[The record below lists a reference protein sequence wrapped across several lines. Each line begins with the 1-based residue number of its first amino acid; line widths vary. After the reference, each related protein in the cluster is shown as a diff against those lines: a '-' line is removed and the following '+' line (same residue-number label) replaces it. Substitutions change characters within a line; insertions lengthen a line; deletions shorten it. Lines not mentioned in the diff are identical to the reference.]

1 MYLPVMLNL
10 EEKKIVVI
18 GGGLVALEKI
28 RKLVDFGGAVEA
40 VSLAFLP
47 SLLEMDYKVQCRIGP
62 YHKDHIKDAF
72 LVISA
77 TNDPII
83 NKQVYEDCRTLHI
96 LCNVVDQPDLCD
108 VIFTSALKRG
118 QLIFSVSTS
127 GQSPI
132 LGQKIISKLAEEY
145 DESWEEKIELLGAIR
160 TVLKQKERDSVK
172 RNKMLRAII
181 QKDINTLKRILDK
194 LTVNGG

>member
-10 EEKKIVVI
+10 EGKKIVVI
-18 GGGLVALEKI
+18 GGGSVALEKI
-28 RKLVDFGGAVEA
+28 CKLVDFGATVEA

-47 SLLEMDYKVQCRIGP
+47 SLLEMGRQVQCRVGP
-62 YHKDHIKDAF
+62 YHEDHIKGAF

-77 TNDPII
+77 TNDPSV
-83 NKQVYEDCRTLHI
+83 NRQVYEDCRALHI

-108 VIFTSALKRG
+108 VVFTSALKRG
-118 QLIFSVSTS
+118 QLIISVSTS

-132 LGQKIISKLAEEY
+132 LGQKIIGKLKEEY
-145 DESWEEKIELLGAIR
+145 DESWEEKIKLLGAIR
-160 TVLKQKERDSVK
+160 TIFKKMERDSFK

-181 QKDINTLKRILDK
+181 HKDIDTLRRILDK

>member
-1 MYLPVMLNL
+1 MYLPVMLNI
-10 EEKKIVVI
+10 EGKKIVVI
-18 GGGLVALEKI
+18 GGGSVALEKI
-28 RKLVDFGGAVEA
+28 QKLIDFGARVEA
-40 VSLAFLP
+40 VSLNFLP
-47 SLLEMDYKVQCRIGP
+47 SLLEMGPKVQCRVGP
-62 YHKDHIKDAF
+62 YHKDHITNAF

-77 TNDPII
+77 TNDALI
-83 NKQVYEDCRTLHI
+83 NKQVYADCKALHI

-108 VIFTSALKRG
+108 VVFTSALKRG

-132 LGQKIISKLAEEY
+132 LGQKIIGKLKEEY
-145 DESWEEKIELLGAIR
+145 DESWEEKIKLLGAIR
-160 TVLKQKERDSVK
+160 TVFKEMEKDTVK

-181 QKDINTLKRILDK
+181 YKDTETLRRILEK